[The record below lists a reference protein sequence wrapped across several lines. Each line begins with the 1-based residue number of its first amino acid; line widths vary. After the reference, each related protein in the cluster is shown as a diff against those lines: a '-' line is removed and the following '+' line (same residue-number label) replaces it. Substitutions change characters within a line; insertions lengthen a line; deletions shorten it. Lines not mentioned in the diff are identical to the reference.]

1 MDIITRSEKIKN
13 KKIPNFTPGSI
24 DHIFYYN
31 QKCSTHEYGDLPTII
46 KLTPEQNKKNNNKKI
61 N

>member
-1 MDIITRSEKIKN
+1 MDIISRSEKIKN
-13 KKIPNFTPGSI
+13 KKIPNFIPGSI

-31 QKCSTHEYGDLPTII
+31 KKCSTHEYGDTPIII
-46 KLTPEQNKKNNNKKI
+46 KPQIDKTKNKKI